1 MPYRNPIFNFAD
13 KHPIVAFF
21 AVPVAMTVLGKAIAM
36 GIRTVKYDSPLS
48 AIMPNQDNNN
58 QLTALG
64 YTGGGTAD
72 SDMIQARP
80 VGAPVRY
87 DDMYRDTIMLPNPN
101 YKARVPTPMPTQIH
115 KPSMEV
121 GRSPTK
127 RGDQITLAGSNHSV
141 FAGLSGVHKLNY

>member
-13 KHPIVAFF
+13 KHPVVAFF
-21 AVPVAMTVLGKAIAM
+21 AVPVAMTVIGKAIAM
-36 GIRTVKYDSPLS
+36 SIRTVKYDSPLS
-48 AIMPNQDNNN
+48 AIMPNQDNGN
-58 QLTALG
+58 QLTVLG

-115 KPSMEV
+115 KASMEV
-121 GRSPTK
+121 GGSPTK